1 MQLNDCLYWWVSVL
15 IRVQFCALV
24 PTRSRAAVSL
34 GGESRPTV
42 SASHMGGMRCA
53 DDLGA
58 GLEQVIGVAGIHLL
72 IMGLALGHCGITEF
86 LASCKLGGVVL
97 TGLHQR
103 EEEDEE

>member
-1 MQLNDCLYWWVSVL
+1 ML

-53 DDLGA
+53 DDRGA
-58 GLEQVIGVAGIHLL
+58 GLEQVIGVAGVHLL
-72 IMGLALGHCGITEF
+72 IMGLALGHCGITEIM
-86 LASCKLGGVVL
+86 ASCKLGVL
-97 TGLHQR
+97 FSLVYVSEKKKTKSKIKCFL
-103 EEEDEE
+103 